1 MYKMNNQMELL
12 APAGDSEKIKYALAY
27 GADAVYAGF
36 PKFSL
41 RVRENDFTH
50 ESLAAAMELTH
61 KKGKKIYLTLNI
73 YPHNRKL
80 ASIEDGLNWIKEN
93 KPDGIIIS
101 DAGVVD
107 LALQICPDIPLHLST
122 QANAVNWLSVK
133 FWQKAGISRV
143 ILPRELSIEEI
154 REIRDKVPEI
164 ELECFVHGSICIAY
178 SGRCLIS
185 NYLTHR
191 DSNQGA
197 CTNSCRWEYRLHGP
211 LSEDSAYYLE
221 EVNRPGEMMPVDED
235 EHGTYVMNA
244 KDLCAI
250 EILPELK
257 ECGIDSIKIE
267 GRTKSIY
274 YVSIITRAYRQA
286 LDAVCQNKK
295 VPESA
300 LRDVRSI
307 SNRGYIRGFSSR
319 ETEENVINLQAAQV
333 ESHTYRFC
341 GLVREEAHN
350 GLKRVSIRNRFSTG
364 DQLELISPHGENV
377 FKAGTIRSLDDQPIA
392 MVHGGATDVFMKLP
406 DDSEYSLL
414 RKRL

>member
-1 MYKMNNQMELL
+1 MYEMKNQVELL

-41 RVRENDFTH
+41 RVRENDFTR
-50 ESLAAAMELTH
+50 ESLAAAIDLTH
-61 KKGKKIYLTLNI
+61 KQGKKIYLTLNI

-107 LALQICPDIPLHLST
+107 LALQICPDVPLHLST
-122 QANAVNWLSVK
+122 QANAVNWLSVN

-154 REIRDKVPEI
+154 REIRDRVPEI

-197 CTNSCRWEYRLHGP
+197 CTNSCRWEYRLHGRQ
-211 LSEDSAYYLE
+211 SEDPDFYLE

-235 EHGTYVMNA
+235 EHGTYLMNA

-250 EILPELK
+250 EVLPELK

-286 LDAVCQNKK
+286 LDAIKK
-295 VPESA
+295 GEAMPESA
-300 LRDVRSI
+300 LRDVRSV
-307 SNRGYIRGFSSR
+307 SNRGYIRGFSFR
-319 ETEENVINLQAAQV
+319 ETDKNPVNLQAAQS
-333 ESHTYRFC
+333 ESDTYRFC
-341 GLVREEAHN
+341 GLVREETYD
-350 GLKRVSIRNRFSTG
+350 GWKRISIRNRFSSG
-364 DQLELISPHGENV
+364 DQLELISPYGENV
-377 FKAGTIRSLDDQPIA
+377 FKAGMIRSLDNQPIA
-392 MVHGGATDVFMKLP
+392 TVHGGAADVYMKLP
-406 DDSEYSLL
+406 ADSKYSLL